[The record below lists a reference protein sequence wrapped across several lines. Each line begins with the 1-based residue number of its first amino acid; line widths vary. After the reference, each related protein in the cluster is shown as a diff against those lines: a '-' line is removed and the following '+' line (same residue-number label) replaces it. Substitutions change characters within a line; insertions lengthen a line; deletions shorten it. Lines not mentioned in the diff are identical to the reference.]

1 MYYVGHV
8 KTKMLAARY
17 ELSITVGDTTE
28 YVAIYHRKSLLQ

>member
-28 YVAIYHRKSLLQ
+28 YAAVYLRKRRLQ